1 MSRHIFYFHYQLE
14 RGDDMIEVEVAYGVD
29 DDEMF
34 LAGVTYDGHSLLTT
48 PDEDKEL
55 LAHASEQ
62 LTDDMD
68 DEGASYA
75 DYQYETRRDREDR
88 DDD

>member
-1 MSRHIFYFHYQLE
+1 MGRHVFYFHYQLE
-14 RGDDMIEVEVAYGVD
+14 RGDGMIDVEVAYGVS

-34 LAGVTYDGHSLLTT
+34 LSGVSHEGHPILTT

-62 LTDDMD
+62 LNYDTEDT
-68 DEGASYA
+68 SYE
-75 DYQYETRRDREDR
+75 DYQYEASRQDR
-88 DDD
+88 DYD

>member
-62 LTDDMD
+62 LTDDMED
-68 DEGASYA
+68 TSYE